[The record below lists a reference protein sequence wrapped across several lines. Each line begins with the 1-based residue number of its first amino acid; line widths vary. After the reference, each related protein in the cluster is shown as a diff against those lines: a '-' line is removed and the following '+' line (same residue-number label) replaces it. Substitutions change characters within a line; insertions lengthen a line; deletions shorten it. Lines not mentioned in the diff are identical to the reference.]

1 MKKIGKFW
9 YNGLGERI
17 YNPSAYF
24 RAIEENKNSYERY
37 NKKKSWE
44 DIADEAEANLIA
56 EAERKHELERHGYS
70 SEEDYEYAYS
80 DSHKD
85 IDVLKKAMK
94 KSYLVNNS
102 ISKEII

>member
-17 YNPSAYF
+17 YNPRAYF

-56 EAERKHELERHGYS
+56 EAERKQELERHGYS
-70 SEEDYEYAYS
+70 SEEDYEDAYYAGESGCELGEPSVYEP
-80 DSHKD
+80 DFD
-85 IDVLKKAMK
+85 DE
-94 KSYLVNNS
+94 Y
-102 ISKEII
+102 